1 MKLLWLACFL
11 VVSIGC
17 GSSPPQRGLVPIE
30 GVIRIDGQPTA
41 GISLVL
47 HPVDGGGE
55 VSTGIST
62 DGGVFQV
69 DTFTAGDGA
78 APGDYVVTFTWSEFD
93 PVSRGMKGD
102 KLGGRYADVV
112 TSNIRWTIPPGD
124 RYDAGAIDLEMRK

>member
-1 MKLLWLACFL
+1 MKLPLLACFI
-11 VVSIGC
+11 VVGIGC
-17 GSSPPQRGLVPIE
+17 TPATPPSNLVPI
-30 GVIRIDGQPTA
+30 GGIIRVDGKPTA

-62 DGGVFQV
+62 DGGVFQI

-78 APGDYVVTFTWSEFD
+78 APGDYVLTFAWSEFD
-93 PVSRGMKGD
+93 PVQRGMKGD
-102 KLGGRYADVV
+102 KLGGRYAKVS